1 MDYEIRPLRADEW
14 ALAKE
19 LRLAAL
25 RDEAAPIAFQES
37 YEEARARSD
46 SFWRDRAAGNA
57 RGTDSRMFVAV
68 APDGRFAG
76 SVVLLVE
83 RAGAKDYLG
92 TVVDRTQGVIVG
104 VYVRPEARGG
114 AVIRGL
120 FDAAVAWAWTLDG
133 VDRVRLYVH
142 EDNARAEA
150 CYRRYGFVP
159 TGEVTPMAS
168 DPSRMEREMEFE
180 KP

>member
-1 MDYEIRPLRADEW
+1 MDYEIRPIRADEW

-25 RDEAAPIAFQES
+25 QDEAAPIAFLET
-37 YEEARARSD
+37 YEEALARPD
-46 SFWRDRAAGNA
+46 SFWQDRASGNSH
-57 RGTDSRMFVAV
+57 GTDARMFVAV
-68 APDGRFAG
+68 GPDGRFVG
-76 SVVLLVE
+76 SVVALVE
-83 RAGAKDYLG
+83 RAGAEDYFG
-92 TVVDRTQGVIVG
+92 SVVERTQGAIVG

-120 FDAAVAWAWTLDG
+120 FDAAVAWAWTVDG
-133 VDRVRLYVH
+133 IERVRLYVH

-150 CYRRYGFVP
+150 FYLRYGFVR
-159 TGEVTPMAS
+159 TGGVTPMAG
-168 DPSRMEREMEFE
+168 DPSKLEREMEIR